1 MPDAKLKRL
10 KDREANAWRNYQ
22 EARRKMHERRSASRT
37 AAVVDLGAKWSYH
50 NDALHGYLSSLGY
63 DKRAELWPIYA

>member
-1 MPDAKLKRL
+1 MIDPKLERL

-37 AAVVDLGAKWSYH
+37 LAAIDTGAKWQYH
-50 NDALHGYLSSLGY
+50 NDALHGYLGRLDY
-63 DKRAELWPIYA
+63 AKRAELWPVYA